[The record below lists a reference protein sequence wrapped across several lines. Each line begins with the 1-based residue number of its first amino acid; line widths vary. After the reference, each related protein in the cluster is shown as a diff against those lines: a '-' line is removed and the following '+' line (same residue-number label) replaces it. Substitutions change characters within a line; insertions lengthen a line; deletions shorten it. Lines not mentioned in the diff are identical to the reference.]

1 MSTNKDQIHF
11 SSKIVNLIFHIIRG
25 KGNLFSYMLNRIKW
39 YLYPKLNFISKF
51 PEHVDMELSS
61 ACNMRCPMC
70 YTITKNYI
78 KNVKRTNMSME
89 KIEKVLW
96 LEDVKCNDQYH
107 EILKKLED
115 VKIKNIKS
123 KNKKYYEAVSE
134 IDNIYK
140 KIRQDKIKLKIKLK
154 IQKKG
159 MLIRHVY

>member
-1 MSTNKDQIHF
+1 MQLIPGVKLLKCPCCGS
-11 SSKIVNLIFHIIRG
+11 VNVVRVNGVTYNNNYKSLEDYIL
-25 KGNLFSYMLNRIKW
+25 KK
-39 YLYPKLNFISKF
+39 NFICRKCKEEIGLF
-51 PEHVDMELSS
+51 HKE
-61 ACNMRCPMC
+61 ANN
-70 YTITKNYI
+70 K
-78 KNVKRTNMSME
+78 KE

-96 LEDVKCNDQYH
+96 LEDVKCNDQYY